1 MYKSSYPGGLK
12 LPELGKLD
20 RVVYLMLIAASVLSA
35 VGGTAA
41 FLLLYEKVH
50 FVSPE
55 VIGFSNRAGM
65 FGWLTAVILIG
76 LVAFLLIEGFQRKYP
91 IFGVPGITY
100 GGAEWTPV
108 YPLLMP
114 TADAP
119 EQVRQDVRQGREI
132 VCFMLVGVVLAVA
145 LLAVSLPSGH
155 RLQADGSVHVIWG
168 CGWEVKEY
176 RPENVE
182 ELTVSVRLVG
192 RHSKEYELLLEY
204 KMDDDRYYEFFVRE
218 FRNDG
223 ETSPISLLVDV
234 LHCYPETDIVCENG
248 GRIPELV
255 YDQQYNDQ
263 EERLLIELFNR
274 Q

>member
-1 MYKSSYPGGLK
+1 MYQSSYPGGLK
-12 LPELGKLD
+12 LPELGTLD
-20 RVVYLMLIAASVLSA
+20 RAVYLTLIAASVLGTIGA
-35 VGGTAA
+35 TAA

-55 VIGFSNRAGM
+55 VIGFSNRAGA
-65 FGWLTAVILIG
+65 FGWLAAVILMV
-76 LVAFLLIEGFQRKYP
+76 LVIYALIEGFQRKYP
-91 IFGVPGITY
+91 IFGAPSVTY

-119 EQVRQDVRQGREI
+119 EQVKQDIRQGRET
-132 VCFMLVGVVLAVA
+132 VCFLLAGIVLAAA
-145 LLAVSLPSGH
+145 LFCVSLSSGH
-155 RLQADGSVHVIWG
+155 RLHADGSVHVIWG

-192 RHSKEYELLLEY
+192 RHSKEYELCLEY
-204 KMDDDRYYEFFVRE
+204 KMDDDRLYEFFVRE
-218 FRNDG
+218 FRDDG
-223 ETSPISLLVDV
+223 ETSPIALLVDV
-234 LHCYPETDIVCENG
+234 LRCYPEADIDCLNG
-248 GRIPELV
+248 GRIPDLV
-255 YDQQYNDQ
+255 YDQQYNDK

-274 Q
+274 S